1 MNVSHVVTL
10 LGECANRREQATT
23 IALFRV
29 LLCAGALFSLAIM
42 ARDDV
47 FQVTWVSVKEGGIS
61 GLSSRHWMF
70 GALGGF
76 RADAVLQIF
85 TFCCFTL
92 FFGLIGFGGRW
103 TLLFAQQSYVALRT
117 INENA
122 SGGYDSLI
130 CLGLLILGCTA
141 STSTLSVDCR
151 LVHGRFWH
159 ATQISTWPRAVLVFQ
174 VLLMYTMTGL
184 QKVGHAW
191 TPMGGYAALH
201 FVLNDPTWLRWDLG
215 LLPWYIEPLLRLGT
229 AVTWHWEQL
238 SILLLLHWYYR
249 TTEAKSPGWLR
260 ALFLRWDMRYAWA
273 AIGIVMHAG
282 ILLLFD
288 VGPFSLVSVAFYV
301 NLWSPAEWY
310 CGYSKVRTFISNRT
324 RLASQPSA

>member
-1 MNVSHVVTL
+1 MSHVWTL
-10 LGECANRREQATT
+10 LRECANRREQATT

-47 FQVTWVSVKEGGIS
+47 FLVTWVSAKEGGIS
-61 GLSSRHWMF
+61 ALSSRHWMF
-70 GALGGF
+70 DVLGGF
-76 RADAVLQIF
+76 RADAVQQVF
-85 TFCCFTL
+85 TFCCCTL
-92 FFGLIGFGGRW
+92 FFGVIGFGGRL

-130 CLGLLILGCTA
+130 CLGLLVLACTA
-141 STSTLSVDCR
+141 STSTLSLDCR

-159 ATQISTWPRAVLVFQ
+159 PTQISTWPRAVLVFQ

-191 TPMGGYAALH
+191 TPMGGYTALH

-215 LLPWYIEPLLRLGT
+215 PLPWSIDPLLRLGT

-238 SILLLLHWYYR
+238 SILLLFHWYYR
-249 TTEAKSPGWLR
+249 ATGAKSPRWLR
-260 ALFLRWDMRYAWA
+260 AFFVRWDIRYPWA
-273 AIGIVMHAG
+273 AIGLVMHAG

-301 NLWSPAEWY
+301 NLWSPGEWQR
-310 CGYSKVRTFISNRT
+310 GYSTLRTFIANRT
-324 RLASQPSA
+324 RLVARANA